1 MYFTGLNLKNIFSLP
16 AALVF
21 ESYSG
26 SEVRIKRGSSYL
38 AIDSNGIIQTRVSAP
53 PIIKT
58 VFITCSIYEMI

>member
-16 AALVF
+16 AALVL

-38 AIDSNGIIQTRVSAP
+38 AIDSNGIIQTRVSVP
-53 PIIKT
+53 L
-58 VFITCSIYEMI
+58 